1 MENKIQSRWK
11 TGLLFFAYLLVVIL
25 MTKFIYFASVECHYS
40 PQNEFLNLTGNGYH
54 DENITSLWGKIW
66 HRIQVQPFNL
76 ISFVIFFLAI
86 IHTFFAPKINALSE
100 KLKKKNIE
108 ANKKNVNSF
117 SVECLKFL
125 GEVEVI
131 FGIWVIPLLIAMSY
145 YYNWATALSYLSCR
159 DYTEPL
165 FVLVIMAVAS
175 SRPVV
180 RLAEE
185 CIKFVARLGG
195 ESVTAWWLSLLT
207 LGPLAGSLITEPGAM
222 TISALL
228 LAKQFYSL
236 KPSKE
241 LAYATLGLLFVNISV
256 GGVLTSFAAPPV
268 LMVSKIWIW
277 DTSFMFMNFGTKA
290 FIGILCANILY
301 FLLFR
306 KELSSLDSKRKLYN
320 EQNVK
325 EEEEPIPFWISLTH
339 IGLLAWMVVHSH
351 FPVLFIGSF
360 LFFIGFHKA
369 TAPYQYKLS
378 LKTPILVAFFLAGL
392 VIHGSLQAWWITILL
407 TDISTFSMM
416 FISIVLTAFNDN
428 AEITFLASL
437 IQDLSDIMKYAVV
450 AGAVTGGGLTVI
462 ANAPNPLGQA
472 ILNKY
477 FNRGIRPLYLFL
489 AALPPTLLIALAFW
503 FLRPHS

>member
-1 MENKIQSRWK
+1 MENKNKNRWK
-11 TGLLFFAYLLVVIL
+11 TGLLFFIYLLVVIL
-25 MTKFIYFASVECHYS
+25 MTKFIYVASIHCHHS
-40 PQNEFLNLTGNGYH
+40 PQTELLNLSGAGYH
-54 DENITSLWGKIW
+54 DENIPSFFGKIL
-66 HRIQVQPFNL
+66 HRIEVQPFNL
-76 ISFVIFFLAI
+76 VSFIIFFLAI
-86 IHTFFAPKINALSE
+86 IHTFFANKINALSE
-100 KLKKKNIE
+100 KLKERNIAQNKKNI
-108 ANKKNVNSF
+108 NSF

-131 FGIWVIPLLIAMSY
+131 FGLWVIPLLMAMSWH
-145 YYNWATALSYLSCR
+145 YNWATALSYLSCR

-175 SRPVV
+175 SRPIV

-185 CIKFVARLGG
+185 SIKFVARLGG

-228 LAKQFYSL
+228 LAKQFYVL

-268 LMVSKIWIW
+268 LMVSKAWFW
-277 DTSFMFMNFGTKA
+277 DTSYMFTNFGTKA
-290 FIGILCANILY
+290 FLGILSANLFY

-306 KELSSLDSKRKLYN
+306 KELSLLNNKNKLLN
-320 EQNVK
+320 EHK
-325 EEEEPIPFWISLTH
+325 IDEEEAIPFWISLTH

-392 VIHGSLQAWWITILL
+392 VIHGSLQAWWISILL
-407 TDISTFSMM
+407 TNMGTFSLM
-416 FISIVLTAFNDN
+416 FVSIVLTAFNDN

-437 IQDLSDIMKYAVV
+437 IPDLTDLMKYAVV

-477 FNRGIRPLYLFL
+477 FSNGIRPSYLFL

-503 FLRPHS
+503 FLRS